1 MGFALGSEGFAFG
14 SAGLG
19 YRRVNPKLLCFV
31 WFCVRLVEI
40 LIISLCL
47 SCAAARVTGW
57 RWRWSSSER
66 VRPLVGISRSQKT
79 GTVATRNSKNCGKKK
94 KLFLC
99 LVGREASRWRGSV
112 GVL

>member
-19 YRRVNPKLLCFV
+19 FGRVNPKLLCFV

-40 LIISLCL
+40 PIISLSL
-47 SCAAARVTGW
+47 SCVAARVSGW
-57 RWRWSSSER
+57 RWRWSRSER

-79 GTVATRNSKNCGKKK
+79 GTVATRNSE
-94 KLFLC
+94 KLWEEK
-99 LVGREASRWRGSV
+99 EAFFVLGSK
-112 GVL
+112 GGE